1 MRERA
6 AIWGVL
12 AVILFIA
19 LALLAHKTLG
29 PPKVRAQ
36 RITGVN
42 TVRSVSLTRTN
53 TNALSGT
60 QRGAG
65 K

>member
-1 MRERA
+1 MRNRA
-6 AIWGVL
+6 AVWGVI
-12 AVILFIA
+12 AVILFIV
-19 LALLAHKTLG
+19 LALLAAKPIG
-29 PPKVRAQ
+29 PPKARAQ

-42 TVRSVSLTRTN
+42 TVRSVSLTLTN

-60 QRGAG
+60 QRGLG

>member
-1 MRERA
+1 
-6 AIWGVL
+6 VL

-42 TVRSVSLTRTN
+42 TVRSVSLTLTN
-53 TNALSGT
+53 TNALSGA
-60 QRGAG
+60 QRGVG
-65 K
+65 Q

>member
-1 MRERA
+1 MRNRA
-6 AIWGVL
+6 GILGGL
-12 AVILFIA
+12 AVILFIV
-19 LALLAHKTLG
+19 LALLAHKPIG
-29 PPKVRAQ
+29 PPKARAQ

-42 TVRSVSLTRTN
+42 TVRSVSLTLTN

-60 QRGAG
+60 QRGLG